1 MSQNSR
7 GDIACESMSPSP
19 RIAGADG
26 CKAGWLLVQ
35 ATRLG
40 ARVEH
45 AVCATAAELVAH
57 TAPDGI
63 VGVDIP
69 IGLTSA
75 GSRSADRAAREVLG
89 PRRSSIFFAPLRV
102 TLGAATHAEANQL
115 SRQYSGKGIS
125 QQTFHI
131 SRKIAEM
138 DDVLRAD
145 ASAAARVH
153 EVHPEVCFTV
163 LNGDRP
169 MQHPKKQAA
178 GQAERLALIDALFP
192 GAFDAIRAAYARK
205 DVASDD
211 ILDALVALWTASR
224 IRAGT
229 ALSFPEGPVHRD
241 AHGLAM
247 VIRA

>member
-1 MSQNSR
+1 M
-7 GDIACESMSPSP
+7 ATTPT
-19 RIAGADG
+19 IAGADG

-35 ATRLG
+35 TTRLN
-40 ARVEH
+40 APVQH
-45 AVCATAAELVAH
+45 AVCATAAELVAR
-57 TAPDGI
+57 TAPDT
-63 VGVDIP
+63 VVAVDIP

-75 GSRSADRAAREVLG
+75 GPRSADRSAREILG

-102 TLGAATHAEANQL
+102 TLGAATHAEANRL
-115 SRQYSGKGIS
+115 SRQYSGKGMS

-138 DDVLRAD
+138 DAVLRAD
-145 ASAAARVH
+145 PRAAARVH

-169 MQHPKKQAA
+169 MAHPKKQAA
-178 GQAERLALIDALFP
+178 GHAERLAIIGDLFP
-192 GAFDAIRAAYARK
+192 GAFDEIRTAYRKK

-211 ILDALVALWTASR
+211 ILDALVALWSASR

-229 ALSFPEGPVHRD
+229 ALSFPDGPPHRD